1 MPSEHARRC
10 ADSRRI
16 LDSGAGLLDLFSML
30 TFLLHSTTHRLLGVA
45 LLVVS
50 SIQVEAVDVLGLS
63 QWEGDILASQLSII
77 GLAER
82 RSEAKTRPK
91 PSGRSQT

>member
-1 MPSEHARRC
+1 MLGAARKGKETR
-10 ADSRRI
+10 ARPHQNRI
-16 LDSGAGLLDLFSML
+16 
-30 TFLLHSTTHRLLGVA
+30 RW
-45 LLVVS
+45 
-50 SIQVEAVDVLGLS
+50 IVLGLS
-63 QWEGDILASQLSII
+63 QWEGDMVASQLSII